1 MRDSHDKYTMEMGE
15 LPRLRGRPA
24 TGRAMTA
31 AERQRKYRAKNN
43 LKSFTVH
50 IDEEL
55 WSALEVYQLGK
66 DLTKSAVVEKLLR
79 TQLLRKR

>member
-1 MRDSHDKYTMEMGE
+1 MRDSHDKYTMEIGE

-24 TGRAMTA
+24 TGQAMTA
-31 AERQRKYRAKNN
+31 AERQRKFREKNN

-50 IDEEL
+50 IDTEL
-55 WSALEVYQLGK
+55 WCALESYQIGK
-66 DLTKSAVVEKLLR
+66 NLTKSAVVEKLLK